1 MSILPCS
8 RLSNSFKYSLLQ
20 LPGRWS
26 AKSLYFGAQQHR
38 VYFETIPDDDDDDDD
53 KNNNNNNNNN
63 KAENILK
70 YKNLT
75 IEI

>member
-1 MSILPCS
+1 MMNSSYLMKRLIIISILQRS
-8 RLSNSFKYSLLQ
+8 QLLRSFKYPLLQ

-26 AKSLYFGAQQHR
+26 VKSPYIGVQQHR
-38 VYFETIPDDDDDDDD
+38 VYPEIIID
-53 KNNNNNNNNN
+53 N

-70 YKNLT
+70 YKNIT